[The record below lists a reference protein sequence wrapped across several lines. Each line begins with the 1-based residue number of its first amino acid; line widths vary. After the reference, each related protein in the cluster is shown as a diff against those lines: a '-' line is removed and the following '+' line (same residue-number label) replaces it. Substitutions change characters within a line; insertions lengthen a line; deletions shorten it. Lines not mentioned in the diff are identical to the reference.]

1 MTPEQLDLV
10 ESSLVAV
17 GPRLNDVAAAF
28 YVRLFEIDPSARE
41 LFGVDPAVQR
51 TKFASELA
59 FIVSVMR
66 RHVAFIDTAGELGRR
81 HAASGVGPEHFRTGG
96 VALLEVLAVTLGD
109 AWTPAVADAWRL
121 AYRLTTE
128 AMLAR
133 AARPR
138 AC

>member
-17 GPRLNDVAAAF
+17 GPRLDDVAAAF
-28 YVRLFEIDPSARE
+28 YVRLFELDAAARE
-41 LFGVDPAVQR
+41 LFSVDPVVQR
-51 TKFASELA
+51 AKFASELA

-66 RHVAFIDTAGELGRR
+66 RHGAFIDTAGELGRR
-81 HAASGVGPEHFRTGG
+81 HAASGVAPEHYRAGG
-96 VALLEVLAVTLGD
+96 VALLEVLAATLGD

-128 AMLAR
+128 VMLAG